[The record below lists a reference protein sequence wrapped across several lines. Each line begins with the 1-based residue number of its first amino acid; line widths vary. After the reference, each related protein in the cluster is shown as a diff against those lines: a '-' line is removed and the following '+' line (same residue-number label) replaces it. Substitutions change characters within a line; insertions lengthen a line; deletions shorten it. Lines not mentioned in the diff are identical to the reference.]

1 MSTSSFLFLLL
12 IGLWLPLLAWKSS
25 RRLGSGPIPMAPGK
39 LFVNIIGTQLFL
51 LILGLAVAWK
61 NEIHLWA
68 LPRRPLASWTAAAL
82 FFAVILT
89 TLKLRWKVRPFE
101 QKRRLYSMLPHN
113 AQELRLYTLVAL
125 CAGIGEE
132 IVYRGVFTSIIWWST
147 GNLILGGVLS
157 AIAFGLA
164 HMIQGW
170 RAVVTIFGIALISQ
184 GIVTFSGSLIPVMV
198 VHATYDFV
206 AGILIPRWY
215 VRDYGVSESIPSA
228 VVPATGQ

>member
-12 IGLWLPLLAWKSS
+12 IGFWLPLLAWRSS
-25 RRLGSGPIPMAPGK
+25 RRIGSGPIPMAPIK
-39 LFVNIIGTQLFL
+39 LFLNIIGTQVFL

-61 NEIHLWA
+61 NGIVLWS

-82 FFAVILT
+82 FLIVILT
-89 TLKLRWKVRPFE
+89 TLKLRWRMRPVE

-113 AQELRLYTLVAL
+113 AHELRLYTLVAL

-132 IVYRGVFTSIIWWST
+132 IVYRGVFTSIVWWST
-147 GNLILGGVLS
+147 DNLILGGVLS

-184 GIVTFSGSLIPVMV
+184 SLVTFSGSLIPMMV
-198 VHATYDFV
+198 VHAMYDFI
-206 AGILIPRWY
+206 AGIVIPRWY
-215 VRDYGVSESIPSA
+215 VRDYGVSESIPTA
-228 VVPATGQ
+228 AVPAVGQ